1 MCGRFV
7 QYRGIADYLDVLAS
21 DRKIVNGYDNHPT
34 GRYNIAPSTRVSI
47 IHGVE
52 DGLRIDAVH

>member
-21 DRKIVNGYDNHPT
+21 DRKIVNGYNNHPI
-34 GRYNIAPSTRVSI
+34 GRYNIAPSTWVSI
-47 IHGVE
+47 LYGV
-52 DGLRIDAVH
+52 